1 MGEIARVNNI
11 DVWWEDFGERSNTT
25 ILLIMGANANAL
37 YWDQKF
43 IDELV
48 KNNYHVVI
56 FDNRD
61 VGKSMVQQRTSL
73 GQTGQ
78 IRTCI
83 GIEKTRLLCLQ
94 KPRKW

>member
-61 VGKSMVQQRTSL
+61 AVVCRS
-73 GQTGQ
+73 
-78 IRTCI
+78 CI
-83 GIEKTRLLCLQ
+83 NNNDFVSE
-94 KPRKW
+94 

>member
-1 MGEIARVNNI
+1 MDFLAVHLTGSLSKKEVPRMGEIARVNNI

-48 KNNYHVVI
+48 KNL
-56 FDNRD
+56 
-61 VGKSMVQQRTSL
+61 SL
-73 GQTGQ
+73 
-78 IRTCI
+78 IHI
-83 GIEKTRLLCLQ
+83 
-94 KPRKW
+94 